1 LEFPVEALDERVP
14 RRLAAFDSLAERTL
28 LATLIADVKRSAA

>member
-1 LEFPVEALDERVP
+1 MNACGVGLPLSIRWHKRA
-14 RRLAAFDSLAERTL
+14 L